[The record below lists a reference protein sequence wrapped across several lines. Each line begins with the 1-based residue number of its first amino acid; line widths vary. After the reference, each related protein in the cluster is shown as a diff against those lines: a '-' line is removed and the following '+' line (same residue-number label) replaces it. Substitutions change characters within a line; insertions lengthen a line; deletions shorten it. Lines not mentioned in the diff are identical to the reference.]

1 MNDLIRVKLKET
13 VNLQDITETDDL
25 YYKSKRRKVYHFSE
39 YSLLIA
45 FLRDI
50 HEGYLLLKDADDEQS
65 ILAAEL
71 KNLDKVKK
79 QLKKNSFK
87 IT

>member
-25 YYKSKRRKVYHFSE
+25 YYKSKCRKVYHFSE

-50 HEGYLLLKDADDEQS
+50 HERYLLLKDADDEQS

-79 QLKKNSFK
+79 QLKKVLLK
-87 IT
+87 